1 MEKRILFV
9 EDDDKYRK
17 VITDILENEGY
28 QVDAVGAAMD
38 AIELL
43 TEKRYDLI
51 ISDLVMETIDG
62 LRFVRYVRKTNRQV
76 KIMLLTAQPTM
87 DTEIVALNLRVDKY
101 LTKETRVDVL
111 LKYIEILLFEAP
123 GVGEEISDILYAPKD
138 DVEIDTAARTVRKNN
153 ELVELTPKEYGIL
166 KVLLENHGKAVGR
179 YTLIE
184 EVWDVEYESI
194 DTRVIDVHIK
204 TIRRKLKLQSI
215 ISVRGFGYKWDD

>member
-28 QVDAVGAAMD
+28 HVDAVGAAMD

-123 GVGEEISDILYAPKD
+123 GVGEEIIDILYAPKD